1 MHLSSVIL
9 TGLLPLLAT
18 ASQGVRPRPVQKNS
32 SSSNSTV
39 IQPKKFIIET
49 EKGIS
54 LEVLASKFSAAGAR
68 VVRTFKTDVFTGLS
82 IESDEENVD
91 SLQGLVE
98 IAQAWPVGKIHL
110 GPVTPLASFSDD
122 ATASNYSVHEYTGV
136 DKLHKAGVLGKGAIV
151 AVVDTGTDYR
161 HPALGGGFG
170 PGFKVAG
177 GYDLV
182 GDVSWPTTPKD
193 PDSDPLDALGHGTHV
208 AGIIAGKS
216 EWYTGV
222 APEATLLSYKVFSTI
237 DSTDEDTLIEAF
249 LLAYQA
255 GADVITSSIGGTSG
269 WSEGAWAT
277 VASRL
282 VDQGVVVT
290 ISAGNSGVDGPFFA
304 SSGSSGKN
312 VIAVASTDAS
322 VAAAPPFK
330 AIFTLD
336 GTSNTTNLA
345 YQPDNNWGLWDLPTD
360 LPIIP
365 ISFDTT
371 NPADGCD
378 PLPANT
384 PDLSGGIAL
393 IRRGTCNFAVKQ
405 ANAAKFGA
413 KRILF
418 YNNGNPAINPG
429 GVDPD
434 IPVGLIDSKAGE
446 AIIATIKA
454 GGNVTAK
461 FFIPEDSSW
470 AVGLYNSAG
479 GIPSEFTSWGGTF
492 ELDIKPDVAAPGRN
506 IYSTYLDGQWAI
518 LSGTSMACPYVAGV
532 AALYIG
538 KHGGRKVHGSG
549 FGKQLTDR
557 IISSG
562 AAVPWQVSQPVN
574 LPIDYGFWAPVP
586 QVGTGLINA
595 TKIVTST
602 TSLSFEKF
610 TLNDTAHFSRYHS
623 VSITNSG
630 TSPVTYK
637 FSLQPAG
644 TFDAQSPNSPD
655 FIASF
660 WELEPYA
667 FTPAASL
674 PSPLT
679 IAPGQTKL
687 AKISFEPPKGLSA
700 DKLPVYSGKVLL
712 SGSNGDELSIPYTGA
727 GFDLKNTLRRALF
740 GDNTPYQVSGPN
752 RDDISIY
759 NTYDFNLTWEAQ
771 SFPKVYAA
779 FKWGPKQLRW
789 DIFEAGWK
797 EHQWDSYPPVAGKN
811 GYVGSATY
819 WLESDYYWG
828 FDPST
833 MDKEATVPFPLGLLT
848 RTSSWNWY
856 EQGFWWFGKLAN
868 GTYIAPGNYT
878 MRFAA
883 QIPFSEPAHSD
894 NWHVWETP
902 QITILPYKP

>member
-9 TGLLPLLAT
+9 TGLLPLLIA
-18 ASQGVRPRPVQKNS
+18 ASQGARPRPVQKNS

-39 IQPKKFIIET
+39 IEPKKFIIET
-49 EKGIS
+49 EKGTN
-54 LEVLASKFSAAGAR
+54 LEALASKFSAAGAK
-68 VVRTFKTDVFTGLS
+68 VVRTFKSDVFTGLS

-91 SLQGLVE
+91 SLQGLAE

-110 GPVTPLASFSDD
+110 GPITPLASFSDD
-122 ATASNYSVHEYTGV
+122 AAASNYSVHEYTGV
-136 DKLHKAGVLGKGAIV
+136 DKLHKAGILGKGAIV
-151 AVVDTGTDYR
+151 AIVDTGTDYR

-170 PGFKVAG
+170 SGFKVAG

-182 GDVSWPTTPKD
+182 GDVSWPTTPKA

-282 VDQGVVVT
+282 VDRGVVVT

-322 VAAAPPFK
+322 VTAAPPFK
-330 AIFTLD
+330 ATFTLD

-345 YQPDNNWGLWDLPTD
+345 YFPDNNWGLWDLPTD

-365 ISFDTT
+365 ISFDTA

-378 PLPANT
+378 PLPTST

-434 IPVGLIDSKAGE
+434 IPAGLIDAKAGE

-461 FFIPEDSSW
+461 FAIPEDSNW
-470 AVGLYNSAG
+470 VVGLYNSAG

-492 ELDIKPDVAAPGRN
+492 ELEIKPDVAAPGRE

-562 AAVPWQVSQPVN
+562 AAVPWQVSQPVS

-595 TKIVTST
+595 TKVLTST
-602 TSLSFEKF
+602 TSLAFEKF
-610 TLNDTAHFSRYHS
+610 ALNDTAHFSRYHS

-630 TSPVTYK
+630 TLPVTYK
-637 FSLQPAG
+637 FTLQPAG
-644 TFDAQSPNSPD
+644 TFNAQSPNYPD
-655 FIASF
+655 FLAAF
-660 WELEPYA
+660 YEFEPYA

-687 AKISFEPPKGLSA
+687 AKISFEPPQGLSA

-759 NTYDFNLTWEAQ
+759 HTYDFNLTWEAQ

-797 EHQWDSYPPVAGKN
+797 EHKWDSYPPVAGEK
-811 GYVGSATY
+811 GFVGSATY

-828 FDPST
+828 FDPNT

-883 QIPFSEPAHSD
+883 QIPFSDPAHSD
-894 NWHVWETP
+894 NWHVWKTP